1 MPELMEVL
9 EFFDNSGEVIVAR
22 VPAGGEC
29 EIKYG
34 AQLTIRES
42 QSAVF
47 YRDGS
52 AILCLEAGRHIL
64 TTQNLPILTKLV
76 TSFGYGETSPFRSEV
91 YFVSRKLHYGL
102 KWGTP
107 TALTYHD
114 PILNMIQLRAFG
126 IFSIKILDPQLFVN
140 RVVGTQRLF
149 STNDIEE
156 YLRSL
161 LVNKIPIVLASLSL
175 SFIDINRHYE
185 EISLNILNLAQE
197 SFEKIGIS
205 LEEIVINAIT
215 PTKTIQKVID
225 DLGSMNLLGDL
236 SKYTQFQAA
245 KSIEIAA
252 NNEGMGDGLGLGLG
266 LLLPDMIRN
275 QNHATK
281 DANILTGSSM
291 TSPTLETRLTKLKE
305 LLDAELISKDDYET
319 RKNAILNEI

>member
-9 EFFDNSGEVIVAR
+9 EFIDNSGEVIVAR

-34 AQLTIRES
+34 AQLTVRES
-42 QSAVF
+42 QSAIF
-47 YRDGS
+47 YRDGT

-64 TTQNLPILTKLV
+64 TTQNIPILTKLV

-91 YFVSRKLHYGL
+91 YFVSRKLHFGL

-107 TALTYHD
+107 TAFVFHD

-126 IFSIKILDPQLFVN
+126 TFSIKVVDPQLFVN
-140 RVVGTQRLF
+140 RAVGTQGLF
-149 STNDIEE
+149 FTSDIVD

-161 LVNKIPIVLASLSL
+161 LINKIPVVLTTLSL
-175 SFIDINRHYE
+175 SFVEINRHYE
-185 EISLNILNLAQE
+185 EIALNILNLAQE

-205 LEEIVINAIT
+205 IEEIVINAIS
-215 PTKTIQKVID
+215 PTKAVQKVID
-225 DLGSMNLLGDL
+225 DFGSMNLLGDL

-245 KSIEIAA
+245 KSIEVAA
-252 NNEGMGDGLGLGLG
+252 NNQSMGDGLGLGLG

-275 QNHATK
+275 QNRTAQ
-281 DANILTGSSM
+281 DVNVLAGSSVA
-291 TSPTLETRLTKLKE
+291 SPTLETRLKKLKE
-305 LLDAELISKDDYET
+305 LLDTKLISNDDYEN